1 MNGEELV
8 KKVRLLVNE
17 SDDSSDV
24 SLLSPDTRSLDDSIK
39 ELLPQAVAFVQRNKS
54 SACRRVNTVSTSTV
68 QLVEKDDSGGGR
80 MLLPNDF
87 VSLVHFKLPA
97 WERPITALQPAA
109 SRLAMRQFN
118 AHTRAG
124 VSKPVAVEALDEG
137 GRKVALLFPAPLITL
152 IAPDSFVYEA
162 LFDFSKGL
170 QCYDNEMLDAVL
182 YECTALLYTLFER
195 YDAANTFHSLAL
207 AACGRGAAT

>member
-1 MNGEELV
+1 MDGEQLV

-24 SLLSPDTRSLDDSIK
+24 SLLSVDTRSLDDTIK

-54 SACRRVNTVSTSTV
+54 DACRRVNIVSASTV

-97 WERPITALQPAA
+97 WERPVTALQPAA

-124 VSKPVAVEALDEG
+124 VFNPVAIESFNEDG
-137 GRKVALLFPAPLITL
+137 KRVALLFPAPFTTL

-162 LFDFSKGL
+162 VFDFSVGL
-170 QCYDNEMLDAVL
+170 QNYDPEMLDAVL
-182 YECTALLYTLFER
+182 YECTALLYTLYER

>member
-8 KKVRLLVNE
+8 KKVRLFVNE

-24 SLLSPDTRSLDDSIK
+24 SLLSVDTRSLDDTIK

-54 SACRRVNTVSTSTV
+54 DACRRVNTVSSP
-68 QLVEKDDSGGGR
+68 LVKHIDNDTSGGGR
-80 MLLPNDF
+80 MLLPDDF
-87 VSLVHFKLPA
+87 VSLVHLKLPA
-97 WERPITALQPAA
+97 WERPVTVLQPAA

-124 VSKPVAVEALDEG
+124 VFNPVAIESFNEDG
-137 GRKVALLFPAPLITL
+137 KRVALLFPAPFTTL

-162 LFDFSKGL
+162 VFDFSVGL
-170 QCYDNEMLDAVL
+170 QNYDPEMLDAVL